1 MKIIKTSAKIFYTKE
16 EDGDKKN
23 KTKTYSN
30 LNPNLEK
37 EDFIKFVSLL
47 SIFEN
52 FQVSNFIRLDESSI

>member
-16 EDGDKKN
+16 EAGDKKN